1 MKWYI
6 SVCSVTGLES
16 DRQAAWT
23 WRSACPNRFDEMF
36 SRRDVL
42 PVAVKLR
49 EGESFDSL
57 LRRFNKEVM
66 EGGVMKDLRRRRW
79 FVPKGEQR
87 RMDERKGRRRARM
100 QRLRQ
105 EHEEG

>member
-1 MKWYI
+1 M
-6 SVCSVTGLES
+6 VTLVSQVWGMTAKPRGL
-16 DRQAAWT
+16 A
-23 WRSACPNRFDEMF
+23 F
-36 SRRDVL
+36 SLRDDFENIYRRDVL
-42 PVAVKLR
+42 AMAVKLR

>member
-1 MKWYI
+1 MALVSQVWGMTAKPR
-6 SVCSVTGLES
+6 GLAFYLRDS
-16 DRQAAWT
+16 SKNT
-23 WRSACPNRFDEMF
+23 N
-36 SRRDVL
+36 RRDVL
-42 PVAVKLR
+42 AVAVKLR

-66 EGGVMKDLRRRRW
+66 DGGVMKDLRRRRW

>member
-1 MKWYI
+1 MTAKPR
-6 SVCSVTGLES
+6 GLAFYLSSGSEN
-16 DRQAAWT
+16 T
-23 WRSACPNRFDEMF
+23 N
-36 SRRDVL
+36 RRDVL
-42 PVAVKLR
+42 AVAVKLR

>member
-1 MKWYI
+1 MTAKPR
-6 SVCSVTGLES
+6 GLAFCLRDGS
-16 DRQAAWT
+16 KNT
-23 WRSACPNRFDEMF
+23 N
-36 SRRDVL
+36 RRDVL
-42 PVAVKLR
+42 AVAVKLR

-66 EGGVMKDLRRRRW
+66 DGGVMKDLRRRRW

>member
-1 MKWYI
+1 MIAKECHLARFMLSAI
-6 SVCSVTGLES
+6 KSLLIERDRAVT
-16 DRQAAWT
+16 
-23 WRSACPNRFDEMF
+23 
-36 SRRDVL
+36 
-42 PVAVKLR
+42 VKLR
-49 EGESFDSL
+49 DGESFDSL

-100 QRLRQ
+100 QRLRREQ
-105 EHEEG
+105 EEG

>member
-1 MKWYI
+1 M
-6 SVCSVTGLES
+6 LES
-16 DRQAAWT
+16 QVWGKTAKPRGLA
-23 WRSACPNRFDEMF
+23 F
-36 SRRDVL
+36 SLSTALRKNTNRRDVL
-42 PVAVKLR
+42 AVAVKLR
-49 EGESFDSL
+49 DGESFDSL

-66 EGGVMKDLRRRRW
+66 DGGVMKDLRRRRW

-100 QRLRQ
+100 QRMRQ

>member
-1 MKWYI
+1 
-6 SVCSVTGLES
+6 L
-16 DRQAAWT
+16 A
-23 WRSACPNRFDEMF
+23 F
-36 SRRDVL
+36 SLSTALRKNTNRRDVL
-42 PVAVKLR
+42 AVAVKLR
-49 EGESFDSL
+49 DGESFDSL

-66 EGGVMKDLRRRRW
+66 DGGVMKDLRRRRW

-100 QRLRQ
+100 QRMRQ

>member
-1 MKWYI
+1 MVI
-6 SVCSVTGLES
+6 SPSRSQVWSKPPSRVGMAVFFVTASIKTIIEGM
-16 DRQAAWT
+16 
-23 WRSACPNRFDEMF
+23 CC
-36 SRRDVL
+36 

-105 EHEEG
+105 EHDEG